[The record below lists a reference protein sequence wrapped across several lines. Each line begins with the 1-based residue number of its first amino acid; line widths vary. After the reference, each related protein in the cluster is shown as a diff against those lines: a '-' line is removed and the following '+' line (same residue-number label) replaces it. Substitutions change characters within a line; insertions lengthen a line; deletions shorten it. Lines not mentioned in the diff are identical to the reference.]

1 MDFLTRRQIL
11 KRGGAGLAAMTA
23 LAACSSVPA
32 TQPAN
37 PTATAGTAHGDT
49 THAEAAPPA
58 QAEPTKTARQLADE
72 MDAMHEEG
80 IKFFVENAGKDTKF
94 WDNPLTFEMDG
105 DVKVFELT
113 CTEESWAV
121 TATQS
126 VDAMLYNGS
135 APGPT
140 IRVTEGDKVRIHVT
154 NNMNESTAVHWHGLR
169 TPNSQ
174 DGVPFITQP
183 PIKPGETFTYE
194 FVAKPAGSH
203 MYHSHHNAAEQVTKG
218 LMGAFIIDPKE
229 TRNEPKV
236 DGDYILILNDA
247 GIGLT
252 INGRGFPHTQP
263 IIAKLGDKLRI
274 RYMNEGLMIHPM
286 HLHGLPQLVITKDG
300 YALPQPYLCDTLN
313 VAPGERYDVLVDC
326 EEPGV
331 WAFHC
336 HILTHAESA
345 HGMFG
350 MVTAL
355 IIQE

>member
-11 KRGGAGLAAMTA
+11 KRGGASLAAMTA
-23 LAACSSVPA
+23 LTACASVPA
-32 TQPAN
+32 TQPAQ
-37 PTATAGTAHGDT
+37 PTTAAASAEHEV
-49 THAEAAPPA
+49 THAAPPA
-58 QAEPTKTARQLADE
+58 QAEPTKTARELADE

-80 IKFFVENAGKDTKF
+80 VKFFVENAGKDTKF
-94 WDNPLTFEMDG
+94 WDNPLPFEMDG

-140 IRVTEGDKVRIHVT
+140 IRVTEGEKVRIHVT
-154 NNMNESTAVHWHGLR
+154 NQMNESTAVHWHGLR

-183 PIKPGETFTYE
+183 PIKPGESFTYE

-218 LMGAFIIDPKE
+218 LMGAFIVDPKDKSG
-229 TRNEPKV
+229 EPKV
-236 DGDYILILNDA
+236 DGDYVFILNDA

-263 IIAKLGDKLRI
+263 IIAKLGDKLRV

-286 HLHGLPQLVITKDG
+286 HLHGLPQLVISKDG
-300 YALPQPYLCDTLN
+300 YPLPQPYLCDTVN

-326 EEPGV
+326 DEPGV
-331 WAFHC
+331 WAYHC
-336 HILTHAESA
+336 HVLTHAESA